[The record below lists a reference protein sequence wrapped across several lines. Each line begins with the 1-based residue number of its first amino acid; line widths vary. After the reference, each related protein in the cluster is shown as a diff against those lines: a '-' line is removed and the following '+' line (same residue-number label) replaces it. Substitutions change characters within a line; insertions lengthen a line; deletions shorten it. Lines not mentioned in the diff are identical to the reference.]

1 MDNYASRSQWPP
13 HMLGNGAGYALPSP
27 PAEQQYPGFYSSG
40 SSSSSAEKES
50 LSLNLSGLSVASPSN
65 LSPINP
71 SSSSS
76 ALSPVTPISPPFGQ
90 DRKRSLMEEE
100 EDTPMDLA
108 YEDSSGTQYS
118 DTTQLP
124 VEQEDSKLALINK
137 PLATNNFVT
146 KLYQC
151 VSNVKILSLR
161 FRRMI
166 SSPSSSAFISWTEL
180 GTSFVVSN
188 VGEFSR
194 SILGSHFKH
203 NNVRSYSN

>member
-1 MDNYASRSQWPP
+1 M
-13 HMLGNGAGYALPSP
+13 
-27 PAEQQYPGFYSSG
+27 
-40 SSSSSAEKES
+40 
-50 LSLNLSGLSVASPSN
+50 SLNLSGLSVASPSN

-166 SSPSSSAFISWTEL
+166 SSPSSAFISWTEL

-194 SILGSHFKH
+194 SILGSHF
-203 NNVRSYSN
+203 NVRSYFNLLPLTLAVF